1 MSEERMRILNMVANG
16 KITPEEAEQLLE
28 ALNAPSAGT
37 SPSAPKNPRFIRV
50 KVTGNDNVDVR
61 VPVGILRAGIKLTAL
76 IPPLAMAHIDEHM
89 KEQGLNF
96 DLSHIKK
103 EDIEE
108 LIANLGEL
116 EVDVKS
122 RNGDTVR
129 VYCE

>member
-1 MSEERMRILNMVANG
+1 MSEERMRILNMLANG
-16 KITPEEAEQLLE
+16 KLSPEEADRLLQ
-28 ALNAPSAGT
+28 ALSAPPADPSASG
-37 SPSAPKNPRFIRV
+37 PKNPRFLRV

-61 VPVGILRAGIKLTAL
+61 VPVGILRTGIKLTAL
-76 IPPLAMAHIDEHM
+76 IPPHAMRHIDAEM
-89 KEQGLNF
+89 KERGIDF

-103 EDIEE
+103 EDIDD
-108 LIANLGEL
+108 LISNLAEL

>member
-16 KITPEEAEQLLE
+16 KITPEEAERLLE
-28 ALNAPSAGT
+28 ALNAPPAET
-37 SPSAPKNPRFIRV
+37 SPSAPKNPKFIRV
-50 KVTGNDNVDVR
+50 KVTGSDNVDVR

-103 EDIEE
+103 EDIDE